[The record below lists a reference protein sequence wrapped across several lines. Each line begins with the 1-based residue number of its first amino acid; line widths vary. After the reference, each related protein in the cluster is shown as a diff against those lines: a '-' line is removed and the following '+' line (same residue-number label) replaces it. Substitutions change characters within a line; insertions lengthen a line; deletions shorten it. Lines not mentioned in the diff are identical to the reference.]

1 MGARLVARG
10 KSRAFDWKSS
20 PLASGPV
27 PLALTLAIAAEAVMN
42 DAGSIVKD
50 ALALVNYAPTAQV
63 RGNGHEAR
71 GDTFRPMPLASR
83 L

>member
-27 PLALTLAIAAEAVMN
+27 PLALTLAIAAETVMN
-42 DAGSIVKD
+42 DAG
-50 ALALVNYAPTAQV
+50 
-63 RGNGHEAR
+63 
-71 GDTFRPMPLASR
+71 
-83 L
+83 